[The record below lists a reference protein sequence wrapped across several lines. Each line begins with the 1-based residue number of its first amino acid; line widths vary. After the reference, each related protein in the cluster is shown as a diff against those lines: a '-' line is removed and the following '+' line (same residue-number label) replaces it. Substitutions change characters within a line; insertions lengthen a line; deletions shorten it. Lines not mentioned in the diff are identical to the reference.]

1 MVRRKNVLLTGR
13 NRCLNQVQERALTNS
28 AEGTEKST
36 ERQRTAN
43 RPKTNKMKVE
53 TKVND
58 LQLWRSLYGFF
69 SKALLKSGLKRVMT
83 FNHRG
88 VHDWDNFFIK

>member
-28 AEGTEKST
+28 AEGTKKST

-53 TKVND
+53 KKVND
-58 LQLWRSLYGFF
+58 LQLWRRIVWFIWVFF
-69 SKALLKSGLKRVMT
+69 KGTFKKWFKKS
-83 FNHRG
+83 
-88 VHDWDNFFIK
+88 HDT

>member
-58 LQLWRSLYGFF
+58 LQLWCSLYGFF
-69 SKALLKSGLKRVMT
+69 FKGTFKKWFKKS
-83 FNHRG
+83 
-88 VHDWDNFFIK
+88 HDI